1 VLVKIVRR
9 PVSALAFAVLAFAVL
24 AAALLLTIAV
34 LGGTQ
39 RAATTVTHAGGRVAR
54 AGATLQPARTA
65 SAADSVGGGVVA
77 FRSFSDDFVEANDDA
92 VKEHMAR
99 EGLTREET
107 KELTYFALVVSESHD
122 WDTVEALTEHAI
134 EDEARRQAWT
144 QMQRRS
150 RQMRDELQGLVASN
164 ASEAERWDA
173 IDRIESDYLADYY
186 RLTGMT
192 PELLDQ
198 LLRLSVETQSAA
210 ETAAA
215 MAPHASVTAPA
226 GANCVKRDPE
236 NPRAAPVPVPCP

>member
-9 PVSALAFAVLAFAVL
+9 PAGLSALAFAVLMFVVL
-24 AAALLLTIAV
+24 AALLLTISM
-34 LGGTQ
+34 LGSPQ
-39 RAATTVTHAGGRVAR
+39 RAATTVTQTGARVAR
-54 AGATLQPARTA
+54 AGATLRAA
-65 SAADSVGGGVVA
+65 SADDVIGGGVVA

-92 VKEHMAR
+92 VKDHMQR

-107 KELTYFALVVSESHD
+107 KELTYFALLVSESHD
-122 WDTVEALTEHAI
+122 WDTVEALTEHPI
-134 EDEARRQAWT
+134 EDEARRQAWA

-150 RQMRDELQGLVASN
+150 RQMRDELHALVD
-164 ASEAERWDA
+164 ASEEQRWDA
-173 IDRIESDYLADYY
+173 IDRIESGYLEDYY

-198 LLRLSVETQSAA
+198 LLRLSVESQSAA

-215 MAPHASVTAPA
+215 MAPNAPVTPPA